1 MTVKELYERLS
12 LSFPREMS
20 CEWDRDGLMVCPDA
34 GRTVSRVLVT
44 LDVTEEAVDRAIR
57 EGVDV
62 ILSHHPLLF
71 HPLSTLSTEEATSR
85 KALKC
90 AMAGISVMCFHT
102 RADAAHGGV
111 SDRLAELM
119 GLSNI
124 ETLGEEG
131 ILRAGNLLTTLSASE
146 LAARVKEVLG
156 TPMVTVADSG
166 KPIRWLAVSGG
177 EGKDMVALA
186 RASGCDAL
194 LTGRIGYHVLQDGA
208 EAGITLLEAGH
219 FYTEQPILAVF
230 ADLVRNACG
239 AEILLHAV
247 SPVDVY

>member
-12 LSFPREMS
+12 LAFPRELS
-20 CEWDRDGLMVCPDA
+20 CEWDRDGLMVCADTSRP
-34 GRTVSRVLVT
+34 VKRVLVT
-44 LDVTEEAVDRAIR
+44 LDVTGDVIDRAVR

-71 HPLSTLSTEEATSR
+71 HPLTTLSTEDSVSA

-90 AMAGISVMCFHT
+90 VQAGISVMCFHT

-124 ETLGEEG
+124 ETIGEEK
-131 ILRAGNLLTTLSASE
+131 ILRAGNLLAPMDASA

-156 TPMVTVADSG
+156 TPMVTVADRG
-166 KPIRWLAVSGG
+166 RPIRWLAVAGG
-177 EGKDMVALA
+177 EGKDMIALA
-186 RASGCDAL
+186 RESGCDAL
-194 LTGRIGYHVLQDGA
+194 LAGRIGYHAMQDGA
-208 EAGITLLEAGH
+208 EASITLIEAGH
-219 FYTEQPILAVF
+219 YYTEAPILSVF
-230 ADLVRNACG
+230 SDLVHAACD
-239 AEILLHAV
+239 AEVLLHDV
-247 SPVDVY
+247 SPVTVY